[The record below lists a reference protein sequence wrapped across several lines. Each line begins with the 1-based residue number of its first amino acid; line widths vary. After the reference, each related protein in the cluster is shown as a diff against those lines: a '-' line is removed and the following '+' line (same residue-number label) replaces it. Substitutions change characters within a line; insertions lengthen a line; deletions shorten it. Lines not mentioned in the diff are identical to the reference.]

1 MKQLKLDSKVY
12 RFIKING
19 IAALLF
25 GAAILFYACEN
36 DIEKIQAFSSPEN
49 LPILEAYNFETLF
62 TDSGQVRYSLKTKK
76 LLRFEIDGVEFSEFP
91 EGVEIIQY
99 DAKQNVISSLT
110 SDYAKQFVKE
120 EKWEAK
126 INVVATNL
134 AGDTL
139 KTEHL
144 FWEQKTEK
152 IYTEEFV
159 EIVREDGIYTGIG
172 LTADESLQDWRIN
185 KLKGIIYVEVQEKN
199 SNNTN
204 SKNVPSNIKEKKD
217 KPFQGPVKIKN

>member
-1 MKQLKLDSKVY
+1 MKLQKLDSKIFRY
-12 RFIKING
+12 IKFNG
-19 IAALLF
+19 IAALFF

-49 LPILEAYNFETLF
+49 LPVVEAYNFETLF
-62 TDSGQVRYSLKTKK
+62 TDSGQVRYSLKTPK
-76 LLRFEIDGVEFSEFP
+76 LLRFEIDGIEFLEFP

-99 DAKQNVISSLT
+99 DSNQKVVSSLT

-126 INVVATNL
+126 NNVVATNL

-144 FWEQKTEK
+144 IWEEKTEQ
-152 IYTEEFV
+152 IYTDEFV

-172 LTADESLQDWRIN
+172 LTADESLQKWRIN
-185 KLKGIIYVEVQEKN
+185 QLKGIIYVEVQDQK
-199 SNNTN
+199 SNKSAATD
-204 SKNVPSNIKEKKD
+204 VNIQEQKD
-217 KPFQGPVKIKN
+217 KPFEGPVQIKN

>member
-1 MKQLKLDSKVY
+1 MKRQKLDSKIF
-12 RFIKING
+12 RFIKLNS
-19 IAALLF
+19 IAALFF
-25 GAAILFYACEN
+25 GAAILFYSCEN

-76 LLRFEIDGVEFSEFP
+76 LLRFEIEGVEFLEFP

-99 DAKQNVISSLT
+99 DAKQKVVSSLT

-120 EKWEAK
+120 ERWEAK
-126 INVVATNL
+126 NNVIATNL
-134 AGDTL
+134 EGDTL

-144 FWEQKTEK
+144 IWEEKAEK
-152 IYTEEFV
+152 IYTDEFV

-172 LTADESLQDWRIN
+172 LTADETLQNWRID
-185 KLKGIIYVEVQEKN
+185 KLKGIIYVEVQEN
-199 SNNTN
+199 ESNN
-204 SKNVPSNIKEKKD
+204 SASSNVNIKEKKD
-217 KPFQGPVKIKN
+217 KPFEGPVQIKK